1 MILNK
6 RPDAR
11 FLVVGPTDPEKSDAI
26 TPAWAQQRY
35 GLAKEVVFAGVQFEM
50 PIIYAVMDVFALPT
64 HRDSWPRS
72 PMEAA
77 AMELPIV
84 VSDLPG
90 VVPLVEQGVTGY
102 IAPIGDSA
110 RLASLVLEIVASPD
124 RAREMGKAGRQLT
137 EARFDEHKVFQR
149 VNEIYRALFS

>member
-1 MILNK
+1 
-6 RPDAR
+6 
-11 FLVVGPTDPEKSDAI
+11 
-26 TPAWAQQRY
+26 
-35 GLAKEVVFAGVQFEM
+35 
-50 PIIYAVMDVFALPT
+50 
-64 HRDSWPRS
+64 
-72 PMEAA
+72 MEAA